1 MELHMMNFPGLMFKN
16 IQLKYLT
23 KMKKSFCF
31 INWYNVTPRYDWRSK
46 SKWSSNNFNSGKSER
61 KIKGGLDLSG
71 NPIVDISQFV
81 TTYNDSF
88 SFEFVTIENL
98 TKSERE
104 IFDMTNDILNLID
117 GKPRSVRDIK
127 VSSTMRKDFLVKQK
141 LMEFGTQIQ
150 VQLLFIAQC

>member
-1 MELHMMNFPGLMFKN
+1 MIEEAKASGLQIISIPEN
-16 IQLKYLT
+16 LK
-23 KMKKSFCF
+23 
-31 INWYNVTPRYDWRSK
+31 
-46 SKWSSNNFNSGKSER
+46 E

-127 VSSTMRKDFLVKQK
+127 VSSTMRKDF
-141 LMEFGTQIQ
+141 FGEAETHGIWDQIQ

>member
-1 MELHMMNFPGLMFKN
+1 M
-16 IQLKYLT
+16 
-23 KMKKSFCF
+23 
-31 INWYNVTPRYDWRSK
+31 
-46 SKWSSNNFNSGKSER
+46 
-61 KIKGGLDLSG
+61 DLSG

-127 VSSTMRKDFLVKQK
+127 VSSTMRKDF
-141 LMEFGTQIQ
+141 FGEAETHGIWDPNTSSIIIHRPMLNSIKDYAGTLIHEALHAKSGLGDVSRNFESELTIAIGQISEKA
-150 VQLLFIAQC
+150 LTKKKSWW